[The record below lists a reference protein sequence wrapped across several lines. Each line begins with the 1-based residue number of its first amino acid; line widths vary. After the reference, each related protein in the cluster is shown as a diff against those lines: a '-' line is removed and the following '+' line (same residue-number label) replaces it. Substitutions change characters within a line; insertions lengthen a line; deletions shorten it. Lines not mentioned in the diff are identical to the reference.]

1 MTSRH
6 WAITLMAIATV
17 FGTSTAGRSQSK
29 AGSWLDQPKPTS
41 WNKPG
46 AALPAAP
53 KLQSPVDPRCRESA
67 RPPQFEQDKRL
78 HEQGWDLVG
87 AYQGGW
93 QMLVIGGTAGYDGM
107 CRPRQYQYFVFVGGV
122 YAGTLSPRPMDSR
135 TDGALDRVFLQGSGR
150 LTAEYARYGEKDAL
164 CCPSRTTHVE
174 FSMAT
179 DRVLQPVSASTSK
192 R

>member
-6 WAITLMAIATV
+6 WAVTFMAVATV
-17 FGTSTAGRSQSK
+17 FGNGAAGWPQDK
-29 AGSWLDQPKPTS
+29 AESWLDEAKPAP

-46 AALPAAP
+46 AAVPAAP
-53 KLQSPVDPRCRESA
+53 RVERTVDPRCRESA
-67 RPPQFEQDKRL
+67 RPPQLQEDQRL

-107 CRPRQYQYFVFVGGV
+107 CRPRQFQNFVFVNGV

-135 TDGALDRVFLQGSGR
+135 TDGALERVVLQGAGR
-150 LTAEYARYGEKDAL
+150 LTGEYARYGANDAL
-164 CCPSRTTHVE
+164 CCPSRTTHVV
-174 FSMAT
+174 FGMST
-179 DRVLQPVSASTSK
+179 DDVLHPVSASTSK

>member
-1 MTSRH
+1 
-6 WAITLMAIATV
+6 MAATV
-17 FGTSTAGRSQSK
+17 FGSGTAVRPQDK
-29 AGSWLDQPKPTS
+29 ADSWLDESKPPT

-46 AALPAAP
+46 ASIPVAP
-53 KLQSPVDPRCRESA
+53 KLEGSVDPRCREAA
-67 RPPQFEQDKRL
+67 RPPQLQEDTRL

-107 CRPRQYQYFVFVGGV
+107 CRPRQYQYFLFVDGV
-122 YAGTLSPRPMDSR
+122 YAGTLSPRLMDSR
-135 TDGALDRVFLQGSGR
+135 IDGALDRVFLQGAGR

-164 CCPSRTTHVE
+164 CCPSRTTHVV
-174 FSMAT
+174 FSIAT
-179 DRVLQPVSASTSK
+179 DRVLQPVSASTSQ